1 MFVYEYRIGDVSQSV
16 SAQNQFK
23 RIDHTKMV
31 IVKMLKNR
39 EDISEQ
45 WALEYCDKKIH
56 LLLLSFMV
64 TSMLCDSDRKRG
76 VARVDQL
83 MSYIVK
89 RDRHVVDMTLKH
101 YKILKFECCAC
112 GSGRL

>member
-1 MFVYEYRIGDVSQSV
+1 
-16 SAQNQFK
+16 
-23 RIDHTKMV
+23 MV

-101 YKILKFECCAC
+101 YKILKLLNYDHDEQWVQDTPHI
-112 GSGRL
+112 SKKTSSIL

>member
-1 MFVYEYRIGDVSQSV
+1 MAKTILPLDMFVYEYRIGDVSQSV

-45 WALEYCDKKIH
+45 WEIGRASCRE
-56 LLLLSFMV
+56 
-64 TSMLCDSDRKRG
+64 
-76 VARVDQL
+76 RV
-83 MSYIVK
+83 
-89 RDRHVVDMTLKH
+89 
-101 YKILKFECCAC
+101 
-112 GSGRL
+112 